1 MENNKNHDAAKELMR
16 AVYKNA
22 KMGSE
27 AVTTIIGKTKDAR
40 LREELTSQL
49 ESYYGFETAAK
60 NKLLEMS
67 AEVKEPGVL
76 TKLPA
81 DISIRMSTMMDS
93 SNSKIAELMI
103 GGYNMGLVELQKSL
117 NQAKAEGAP
126 EDVLNIA
133 NGVVAF
139 EQGSIEKMKSYL

>member
-1 MENNKNHDAAKELMR
+1 MENHKIKNAGEELMQ

-22 KMGSE
+22 KMGSDAITGVIE
-27 AVTTIIGKTKDAR
+27 KTKDAE
-40 LREELTSQL
+40 LRRELTSQL
-49 ESYYGFETAAK
+49 ESYYGFTVAAK
-60 NKLLEMS
+60 NKLLEMNS
-67 AEVKEPGVL
+67 EAKEPGML
-76 TKLPA
+76 SKLPA
-81 DISIRMSTMMDS
+81 DLSIKMSTMMDS
-93 SNSKIAELMI
+93 SNSKIAEIMI

>member
-1 MENNKNHDAAKELMR
+1 MENSKMNNAAQELMQ

-22 KMGSE
+22 KMGSD
-27 AVTTIIGKTKDAR
+27 AVTTIIGKTKDAK

-67 AEVKEPGVL
+67 VEAKDPGML
-76 TKLPA
+76 SKLPA
-81 DISIRMSTMMDS
+81 DISIKMSTMMDS

-103 GGYNMGLVELQKSL
+103 GGYNMGIVDIQKSM
-117 NQAKAEGAP
+117 NQAENEGVS
-126 EDVLNIA
+126 EEVMNIA
-133 NGVVAF
+133 NGIMAF
-139 EQGSIEKMKSYL
+139 EEGSAEKMKKYL

>member
-1 MENNKNHDAAKELMR
+1 MR

-103 GGYNMGLVELQKSL
+103 GGYNMGIVDIRKSM
-117 NQAKAEGAP
+117 NRAQNEGVS
-126 EDVLNIA
+126 EDVMNIA
-133 NGVVAF
+133 NGIMSF
-139 EQGSIEKMKSYL
+139 EEGSAERMKKYL

>member
-103 GGYNMGLVELQKSL
+103 GGYNMGIVDIRKSM
-117 NQAKAEGAP
+117 NRAQNEGVS
-126 EDVLNIA
+126 EDVMNIA
-133 NGVVAF
+133 SGIMSF
-139 EQGSIEKMKSYL
+139 EEGSAERMKKYL

>member
-103 GGYNMGLVELQKSL
+103 GGYNMGIVDIRKSM
-117 NQAKAEGAP
+117 NRAQNEGVS
-126 EDVLNIA
+126 EDVMNIA
-133 NGVVAF
+133 NGIMSF
-139 EQGSIEKMKSYL
+139 EEGSAERMKKYL

>member
-1 MENNKNHDAAKELMR
+1 MENSKMNNAAQELMQ

-22 KMGSE
+22 KMGSD
-27 AVTTIIGKTKDAR
+27 AVTTIIGKTKDAK

-67 AEVKEPGVL
+67 VEAKDPGML
-76 TKLPA
+76 SKLPA
-81 DISIRMSTMMDS
+81 DISIKMSTMMDS

-103 GGYNMGLVELQKSL
+103 GGYNMGIVDIQKSM
-117 NQAKAEGAP
+117 NQAENEGVS
-126 EDVLNIA
+126 EDVMNIA
-133 NGVVAF
+133 NGIMAF
-139 EQGSIEKMKSYL
+139 EEGSAEKMKKYL